1 MSKEQTVV
9 ADAVASTFTLS
20 SNLSEQLA
28 IGAEKI
34 VDSGF
39 DFRDGCELVAGVFKE
54 IKVSGE
60 AITFAVWEGV
70 RKYFE
75 QIAAVRARDNGAINP
90 EGAGNDAW
98 LRVAGYLKEFHSLTK
113 PKSEKPE
120 AVAKSEKRDAEKA
133 KLLAVAAGRSSA
145 ELEQAKRELYSQA
158 SDESIAQAKAI
169 EKAQKVVA
177 TLEKDA
183 VSTQVKPLVS
193 AANDLHKE
201 ILKKYADNPTA
212 LANYVVALKKF
223 EA

>member
-20 SNLSEQLA
+20 ATLSEQLA

-39 DFRDGCELVAGVFKE
+39 DFRDGCEIVAGVFKE
-54 IKVSGE
+54 IKDSGQD
-60 AITFAVWEGV
+60 ITFVVWEGV

-98 LRVAGYLKEFHSLTK
+98 LRFAGYLKEFHSLTK
-113 PKSEKPE
+113 PRSAEPGS
-120 AVAKSEKRDAEKA
+120 VAKSEKREAEKA
-133 KLLAVAAGRSSA
+133 KLLAVAAGRSAA

-169 EKAQKVVA
+169 EKAQTVVA
-177 TLEKDA
+177 TLEKAA

-193 AANDLHKE
+193 AANNLHKE